1 MIAAR
6 LPAVYISAVNAIV
19 DEHNYLDAAVARQTA
34 MDLKALLSTDVFQ
47 PPVSAVDNRIGPLPL
62 VDSIAD
68 APVRPLTP
76 AGDGPVFAWAVDG
89 GSATLGRIGRIE
101 VVAWRAGCVRFDGH
115 RRIDQ
120 SCPPPEILAYDRSE
134 IAQMYTGHFPEAA
147 SGSGLNGIMPDLAGG
162 LRWLAEW
169 RLIERIIADHDAS
182 AGEILLLVD
191 GSLRGNPDYGL
202 DRQRALLRL
211 AAEKNI
217 HVAAVSKQTGLTIDG
232 RLPLDAAVG
241 QSDDRTAESRL
252 WYRRLSR
259 PLADDSGWLGD
270 VYLARLHPGADKAYR
285 IDLNRYD
292 TANPSEIFSR
302 LTSLADDIEFGG
314 YPYPLAAAHRLAR
327 IDGGFKNEM
336 IEVITRA
343 LEQEGIP
350 DDLRETFRR
359 DSHGQLNAD
368 LETTTGTFHHG

>member
-6 LPAVYISAVNAIV
+6 LPAFYIFAVNAIV

-47 PPVSAVDNRIGPLPL
+47 PPASAVDDRIGPLPL
-62 VDSIAD
+62 VDSMAD
-68 APVRPLTP
+68 APAQAIAP
-76 AGDGPVFAWAVDG
+76 AIGPVVVWAVDG

-101 VVAWRAGCVRFDGH
+101 IIAWRAGCVRFDDH
-115 RRIDQ
+115 RRLDQ
-120 SCPPPEILAYDRSE
+120 SCPPPDIMAYDRLE
-134 IAQMYTGHFPEAA
+134 AAQLYDRRFPEAA
-147 SGSGLNGIMPDLAGG
+147 SGRINGTLPDLAGG

-169 RLIERIIADHDAS
+169 RLVERIITDHDAS

-202 DRQRALLRL
+202 EKQRTVLRL
-211 AAEKNI
+211 AADKNI

-241 QSDDRTAESRL
+241 QSNGSTADSRP
-252 WYRRLSR
+252 WHRRLSR

-292 TANPSEIFSR
+292 SANPSEIFSR
-302 LTSLADDIEFGG
+302 LASLADDIEFGG

-327 IDGGFKNEM
+327 IDSGFKGEM

>member
-6 LPAVYISAVNAIV
+6 FPAIYILSVNAIV

-34 MDLKALLSTDVFQ
+34 VDLKALLSTDVFQ
-47 PPVSAVDNRIGPLPL
+47 PPASAVDDRLGPLPL
-62 VDSIAD
+62 VESIAD
-68 APVRPLTP
+68 APAQSITP
-76 AGDGPVFAWAVDG
+76 AGDGPVAAWAVDG

-101 VVAWRAGCVRFDGH
+101 IIAWRAGCVRFVDH

-120 SCPPPEILAYDRSE
+120 SCPPPEILAYDRLDA
-134 IAQMYTGHFPEAA
+134 AQLYARSFPEAA
-147 SGSGLNGIMPDLAGG
+147 SGHSDGSLPDLAGG

-169 RLIERIIADHDAS
+169 RLIEQIVADHDSS
-182 AGEILLLVD
+182 AGEILLLLD

-202 DRQRALLRL
+202 DKQRVLLRR

-217 HVAAVSKQTGLTIDG
+217 RVAAVSKQTNLTLDG
-232 RLPLDAAVG
+232 RLPLDAAVV
-241 QSDDRTAESRL
+241 QSIGPTADSRP
-252 WYRRLSR
+252 WHRRLSR

-270 VYLARLHPGADKAYR
+270 VFLARLHPGADKAYR

-292 TANPSEIFSR
+292 SANPSEIFSR
-302 LTSLADDIEFGG
+302 LASLADDIEFGG

-327 IDGGFKNEM
+327 IDSGFKSEM
-336 IEVITRA
+336 TEVMSRA
-343 LEQEGIP
+343 LEQEGISE
-350 DDLRETFRR
+350 DIRESFRR

-368 LETTTGTFHHG
+368 LETAPGTVHHG